1 LDGIFVEAE
10 AEAADDA
17 QNVYRA
23 VALHDRFK
31 NDRSLVPGFPRLFG
45 ILRLDS
51 REHRWRSHAAAH
63 SEGAAAC
70 PTAFAGTDAGTFAFT
85 HATTLAG
92 SDTAADTGSRG
103 RRAGNAVR
111 ITKVQQIDLGKL
123 RELRSNNCRLDDQ
136 LRIGILRRLRI
147 RR

>member
-1 LDGIFVEAE
+1 
-10 AEAADDA
+10 
-17 QNVYRA
+17 
-23 VALHDRFK
+23 
-31 NDRSLVPGFPRLFG
+31 

-92 SDTAADTGSRG
+92 SDTAADTGPSG
-103 RRAGNAVR
+103 GRAGHAVR
-111 ITKVQQIDLGKL
+111 VTQVQQIALSEL
-123 RELRSNNCRLDDQ
+123 RELRSNNRRLDDQ

-147 RR
+147 RRHELLVCRARKFAQRWRSQRLASAAATAAGVLFIRR